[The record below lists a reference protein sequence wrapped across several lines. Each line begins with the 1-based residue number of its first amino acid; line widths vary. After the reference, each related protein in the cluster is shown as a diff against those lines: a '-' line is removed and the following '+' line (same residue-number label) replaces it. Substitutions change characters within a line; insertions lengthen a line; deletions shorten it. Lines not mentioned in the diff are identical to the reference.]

1 MNITVICTGRLKEK
15 YLTAAAD
22 EYKKRISRYGRLDII
37 ELPDEKIPKNA
48 SAKEE
53 ERILEKE
60 GAAVLSKMPPGAM
73 VCALCIEGE
82 PVSSEDIAGI
92 MKDASM
98 SGRPLTLIIG
108 SSLGLCEA
116 VKKRADKRLSFGRI
130 TLPHQLMRVV
140 LLEQLYRGYKIL
152 AGETYHK

>member
-15 YLTAAAD
+15 YLTAASD
-22 EYKKRISRYGRLDII
+22 EYKKRLSRFCRLDII

-48 SAKEE
+48 SAKDE

-60 GAAVLSKMPPGAM
+60 GAAVLSKIPQGAF
-73 VCALCIEGE
+73 VCALCVEGDM
-82 PVSSEDIAGI
+82 VSSEDISAI
-92 MKDASM
+92 IKDTSM
-98 SGRPLTLIIG
+98 TGRPLVFIIG

-116 VKKRADKRLSFGRI
+116 VKKRSDKRLSFGRI

-140 LLEQLYRGYKIL
+140 LLEQVYRGYKIL
-152 AGETYHK
+152 SGETYHK